1 MLHLMKTN
9 ARYFIQH
16 SVSFMTLVTLYF
28 YFVRQEFSGAMVLMQ
43 GLWLILAVEGAL
55 AVNEKVEEKYQSYKF
70 LRCLPIKDRE
80 VVLSK
85 FSLILL
91 TTAIL
96 VAYNYF
102 LYLFIPGPEYLYTI
116 GRVFVLLCA
125 IFAIFMAAVSYIIIF
140 WFGHAAFVKFVLV
153 TMIIT
158 MVSPILIFEFVILK
172 MDMEISE
179 IMERLGQLH
188 WLTWVIMPIC
198 GLAIFY
204 LLYQIATRAKEAAKG

>member
-16 SVSFMTLVTLYF
+16 YVSFMTLVTLYF
-28 YFVRQEFSGAMVLMQ
+28 YFVRQEFSSAMVLMQ

-70 LRCLPIKDRE
+70 LRCLPIKDCD

-85 FSLILL
+85 FSLVVL
-91 TTAIL
+91 TAAIL
-96 VAYNYF
+96 VAYNYS

-116 GRVFVLLCA
+116 GRVFVLSCA
-125 IFAIFMAAVSYIIIF
+125 IFAIFLAAVSYIIIF
-140 WFGHAAFVKFVLV
+140 RFGHAVFVKFVWV

-172 MDMEISE
+172 MDMDISKITE
-179 IMERLGQLH
+179 T
-188 WLTWVIMPIC
+188 LTQMNGMIWFLVLSG
-198 GLAIFY
+198 GLMIYY
-204 LLYQIATRAKEAAKG
+204 LLMQTAIKAKQASRG

>member
-1 MLHLMKTN
+1 MLHLMKKN
-9 ARYFIQH
+9 AIYFIQH
-16 SVSFMTLVTLYF
+16 TVAIMILMTLYF
-28 YFVRQEFSGAMVLMQ
+28 YFVRQEFSDGMVLMQ

-55 AVNEKVEEKYQSYKF
+55 IVNEKIEEKSQSYKF

-96 VAYNYF
+96 VLYNYF
-102 LYLFIPGPEYLYTI
+102 LYLLIPGSEYLYTI
-116 GRVFVLLCA
+116 GRVFLLLCA
-125 IFAIFMAAVSYIIIF
+125 IFAILLAAVSYIIIF
-140 WFGHAAFVKFVLV
+140 RFGHSVFVKFVWV
-153 TMIIT
+153 AMIIT
-158 MVSPILIFEFVILK
+158 MVSPILIFELVILK
-172 MDMEISE
+172 MDMEIGE
-179 IMERLGQLH
+179 IMERLAQLH

>member
-1 MLHLMKTN
+1 MKKN
-9 ARYFIQH
+9 AIYFIQH
-16 SVSFMTLVTLYF
+16 TVAIMILMTLYF
-28 YFVRQEFSGAMVLMQ
+28 YFVRQEFSDGMVLMQ

-55 AVNEKVEEKYQSYKF
+55 IVNEKIEEKSQSYKF

-85 FSLILL
+85 FTLVLL

-96 VAYNYF
+96 VWYNNI

-116 GRVFVLLCA
+116 GRVFLLLCA
-125 IFAIFMAAVSYIIIF
+125 IFAILLAAVSYIIIF
-140 WFGHAAFVKFVLV
+140 RFGHSVFVKFVWV
-153 TMIIT
+153 AMIIT
-158 MVSPILIFEFVILK
+158 MVSPILIFELVILK
-172 MDMEISE
+172 MDMEIGE
-179 IMERLGQLH
+179 IMERLAQLH

>member
-1 MLHLMKTN
+1 MLHLMKKN
-9 ARYFIQH
+9 GIYFIQH

-28 YFVRQEFSGAMVLMQ
+28 YFIRQEFSSAMVLMQ

-55 AVNEKVEEKYQSYKF
+55 IVNEKVEEKSQGYKF
-70 LRCLPIKDRE
+70 LRCLPIKDHE

-85 FSLILL
+85 FALVLL

-96 VAYNYF
+96 VWYNNI
-102 LYLFIPGPEYLYTI
+102 LYLLIPGPEYLYTI
-116 GRVFVLLCA
+116 GRVFLLLCA
-125 IFAIFMAAVSYIIIF
+125 IFAIFLAAISYIIIF
-140 WFGHAAFVKFVLV
+140 RFGHSAFVKFVWV
-153 TMIIT
+153 AMIIT
-158 MVSPILIFEFVILK
+158 MVSPILIFELVILK

-179 IMERLGQLH
+179 IMVRLGQLN

-204 LLYQIATRAKEAAKG
+204 LLYQTATRAKEAARG